1 MSGDDQEK
9 IIEGL
14 TQYFEAE
21 PNLEL
26 TLSSDMWDEATHK
39 MRVCN
44 RVIDQSDKAADTTL
58 AHVKVPVNVR
68 SPLLQLADVPGE
80 VLDDNARGCDTSHK
94 ADVTDRSPPQQL
106 ADLPADVLGDN
117 ARGGDESHKP
127 DVTDRSPLLLRADVP
142 AEVLDDN
149 ARLGDTSH
157 TADVTDRSPLLQ
169 LADVPAEVLNDNA
182 PAVEED
188 TGRLSFAVNALLQ
201 VQKRTNMLLQKG
213 TSSKRP
219 ARPSNEMR
227 ATRAGKKSSVS
238 LMADRHLLQWKLKN
252 RVRPYTFEIFM
263 PPQKVASTSARCLW
277 AARQGHPVR
286 KGMLK
291 MKAAMHRA
299 CHVAGGIS
307 MDVDQCDF
315 ASGND
320 LYGAAVSSVS
330 EPWIARDQILCFSHQ
345 NNHSI
350 VDAIT
355 SVIGLDTLSKLQ
367 TASSYF
373 KMGYHLDRCAS
384 AALGY
389 VSAPG

>member
-39 MRVCN
+39 MRACN
-44 RVIDQSDKAADTTL
+44 REVDQSLLQLADTTL

-94 ADVTDRSPPQQL
+94 ADVTDRSPPQQP

-127 DVTDRSPLLLRADVP
+127 DVTDRAPLLLPADVP

-157 TADVTDRSPLLQ
+157 KADVTDRSPLLQ

-188 TGRLSFAVNALLQ
+188 TGRLSIAVRALLQ
-201 VQKRTNMLLQKG
+201 VQKRTNRLVRKH

-219 ARPSNEMR
+219 AAAPVMR
-227 ATRAGKKSSVS
+227 ATRAGKKCSVS

-286 KGMLK
+286 KGMLE
-291 MKAAMHRA
+291 MKGAMHRA

-350 VDAIT
+350 VDTIT
-355 SVIGLDTLSKLQ
+355 SVIGLDAVSKLQ

-373 KMGYHLDRCAS
+373 KMGSHLDRCSA